1 MADEGLF
8 LSGVERMFGYGLGEG
23 SNDEIDVAVDQI
35 SGLVSAG
42 WARVCELIREVDVR
56 QSWMAD
62 GSRTLTDWVAA
73 RLRIRHEN
81 AVQLV
86 GVARRLADLP
96 ILASKFESGVL
107 SLDQVDAIS
116 RIATPDTVETV
127 ISQTAGLSNA
137 ALDRR
142 ARRHRGV
149 SIADEGSV
157 WERRRLVRQWN
168 LDESELRLRGR
179 LPAAEGRIFDEA
191 IDTRVDGMGP
201 NPETGMFHPLENPF
215 Y

>member
-1 MADEGLF
+1 MDW
-8 LSGVERMFGYGLGEG
+8 ERV

-96 ILASKFESGVL
+96 ILASKFEWGVL

-127 ISQTAGLSNA
+127 ISQKAGLSNA

-168 LDESELRLRGR
+168 LDESELRFRGR

>member
-1 MADEGLF
+1 M
-8 LSGVERMFGYGLGEG
+8 
-23 SNDEIDVAVDQI
+23 
-35 SGLVSAG
+35 
-42 WARVCELIREVDVR
+42 
-56 QSWMAD
+56 
-62 GSRTLTDWVAA
+62 
-73 RLRIRHEN
+73 
-81 AVQLV
+81 
-86 GVARRLADLP
+86 
-96 ILASKFESGVL
+96 
-107 SLDQVDAIS
+107 DQVDAIS

-127 ISQTAGLSNA
+127 ISQKAGLSNA